1 MGKLISKS
9 YFAGISIGMAGIIS
23 SYAIPA
29 IAPFVFA
36 IGLLIV
42 ILGDLNL
49 YTGKIGTYP
58 IEEKGLLDISL
69 ILIFN
74 IVGAWAA
81 AQYFKLYPITDSL
94 QIALQYKNNQS
105 FIQVFFSSIFCGILM
120 YTAVTLSQKSKSREI
135 IVILA
140 VSAFIIAK
148 FNHSI
153 ADSFYLSIDGIN
165 LHDIAFLFYAALG
178 NAFGAKLLHYISNL
192 KIEEHT

>member
-9 YFAGISIGMAGIIS
+9 YLAGLSIGMAGIIS
-23 SYAIPA
+23 SYAMPA

-42 ILGDLNL
+42 ILGDFNL
-49 YTGKIGTYP
+49 YTGKIGTYS

-74 IVGAWAA
+74 IIGAWTA

-94 QIALQYKNNQS
+94 QSVLQYKNNQS
-105 FIQVFFSSIFCGILM
+105 LTQVFFSSIFCGILM
-120 YTAVTLSQKSKSREI
+120 YTAVILSQKSKLREI
-135 IVILA
+135 IIILA
-140 VSAFIIAK
+140 VGAFIIAK

-165 LHDIAFLFYAALG
+165 LHDTVFLFYAALG
-178 NAFGAKLLHYISNL
+178 NAFGAKLLHIFL
-192 KIEEHT
+192 T

>member
-1 MGKLISKS
+1 
-9 YFAGISIGMAGIIS
+9 
-23 SYAIPA
+23 
-29 IAPFVFA
+29 
-36 IGLLIV
+36 
-42 ILGDLNL
+42 
-49 YTGKIGTYP
+49 
-58 IEEKGLLDISL
+58 
-69 ILIFN
+69 
-74 IVGAWAA
+74 
-81 AQYFKLYPITDSL
+81 
-94 QIALQYKNNQS
+94 
-105 FIQVFFSSIFCGILM
+105 M

-165 LHDIAFLFYAALG
+165 LHDIVFLFYAALG